1 MKMRKLIKAPVLILI
16 MMLLMHTTTTAQER
30 RQERVHALKVA
41 FVTDKLKL
49 TAEQAEKFWPVY
61 NQYEEDLKA
70 LRQRFMQQYKKGSER
85 ISEQEARKNIED
97 NLDYQEQLILLKRR
111 YQESFL
117 KVISAKQLS
126 ELYVAEREFRQLLI
140 QKLRERRS
148 RR

>member
-1 MKMRKLIKAPVLILI
+1 MCKLKKAPLLLLI
-16 MMLLMHTTTTAQER
+16 MILLMHTVALAQER
-30 RQERVHALKVA
+30 RQERIHALKVT
-41 FVTDKLKL
+41 FITDKLKL
-49 TAEQAEKFWPVY
+49 SAGQAEKFWPVY
-61 NQYEEDLKA
+61 QQYEEDLKA
-70 LRQRFMQQYKKGSER
+70 LRRRFMQQYKKGTEHL
-85 ISEQEARKNIED
+85 SEQDARRNIED

-117 KVISAKQLS
+117 KVISAKQLN